1 VTEDEQLMWD
11 LLKAAPNADWVE
23 FRKQH
28 DRVWLTKE
36 RQLILIKNMPSDHI
50 IGCVNMLER
59 LGQIDTKAYEGL
71 IKELRKRGSRINE
84 NQI

>member
-1 VTEDEQLMWD
+1 MTEDEQLMWD

-28 DRVWLTKE
+28 DRVWLTRE
-36 RQLILIKNMPSDHI
+36 RQLILIKNMQSDHI
-50 IGCVNMLER
+50 LGCVNMLER
-59 LGQIDTKAYEGL
+59 LEQTDTKAYEGL

-84 NQI
+84 N